1 MIDRDALAAF
11 LRRRRELLQPEDVG
25 LRRGPRRRTE
35 GLRREEV
42 AALCHMSTDYY
53 SRLERATGPQP
64 SEQMIASIA
73 QGLHLSLDERDHV
86 FRLAGHNPPSR
97 GPSSEHINPGL
108 LRILDR
114 LDDTPAEIVT
124 EIGETLRQTQMGIAL
139 TGDASARQGLDRILG
154 YRWFNDPAT
163 RAPYPLEEQSV
174 LSRVY
179 ASGLRSLVTLR
190 GNEELDARS
199 READWGVTSNLSHPG
214 VSATNLL
221 AAQPAMGRSRATGAR
236 RVISLLSRVGITG
249 TVDSAALPA
258 LMAATD
264 PASRGDQ
271 FYGPKRLVGGGPAQ
285 RTLWSPLRSMDNARR
300 IWDVS
305 ADLVGARF
313 AA

>member
-1 MIDRDALAAF
+1 
-11 LRRRRELLQPEDVG
+11 
-25 LRRGPRRRTE
+25 
-35 GLRREEV
+35 
-42 AALCHMSTDYY
+42 
-53 SRLERATGPQP
+53 
-64 SEQMIASIA
+64 MIASIA

-271 FYGPKRLVGGGPAQ
+271 FYGPKRLVGGGPAR